1 MGLAGASRMK
11 HEPNI
16 DRRIAANARAGA
28 LDRRAFLKRS
38 LALGGAVAGSAGAV
52 AGAAGALAGLA
63 SPDEAPAARPRA
75 RRDGTFGP
83 SARPNL
89 LVVLVDQMR
98 APTWSGELGLAG
110 NGLANVARIWRGGV
124 SFGRHYTASN
134 DCTPARSTLVTGLY
148 THQTGCMITGGSTLD
163 PVFPTWGRLLR
174 EQGYHTRWYGK
185 WHLTH
190 HDYRWSMATGPG
202 QLERYGFA
210 GGTFPSPDGGP
221 GQGWRVDPQI
231 AGQFQDW
238 FDNEQGGDPWCVTV
252 SFVNPHDIAWWYRW
266 SERFPAEARAPRVA
280 TALPPNFETPEQLV
294 ARGKPA
300 LQRSLQDTAAAS
312 FGAIPFHGRA
322 GVRAWLGFM
331 DLYVKLQREVDRQ
344 IGVVLDAL
352 ASRPEVAAN
361 TVIVFSSDHGE
372 YAASHGLRGKG
383 AGAYEE
389 GIRVPLIVNDPREKL
404 TAHPSTVRSQLTSS
418 VDVAPLLLTI
428 ATGSNAWRSDPRYA
442 HLAERADLAAILADP
457 TAAGRPYIL
466 HATDEIETEFA
477 DEPYAAG
484 APLHVTAIR
493 TPAAKLATYA
503 NWASGSM
510 TATSAGE
517 ERELYDYHTPH
528 GRLELENLAGRSP
541 LEKSM
546 RQLLDRAI
554 HDELQA
560 PLPAHLAPARRAG
573 LSNYH
578 GTATR
583 AAIAAARYRALVRS
597 RLLPA
602 AARSVVGRGP

>member
-1 MGLAGASRMK
+1 ME

-16 DRRIAANARAGA
+16 DQRLAASAREGA

-38 LALGGAVAGSAGAV
+38 LALGGAAAGSAGMM
-52 AGAAGALAGLA
+52 AGAAAALADLVT
-63 SPDEAPAARPRA
+63 PDNAPAARPR
-75 RRDGTFGP
+75 RRVATFATP
-83 SARPNL
+83 ARPNV

-98 APTWSGELGLAG
+98 APAWSGELGLAE
-110 NGLANVARIWRGGV
+110 NGLPNVARIRRGGV

-134 DCTPARSTLVTGLY
+134 DCTPARSALVTGLY

-163 PVFPTWGRLLR
+163 PAFPTWGRMLR

-190 HDYRWSMATGPG
+190 HDNHWSTATGPR
-202 QLERYGFA
+202 QLDRYGFA

-221 GQGWRVDPQI
+221 GQGRRIDPLV
-231 AGQFQDW
+231 AGQFRDW
-238 FDNEQGGDPWCVTV
+238 FRSEQGSDPWCVTV
-252 SFVNPHDIAWWYRW
+252 SFVNPHDIAWWYTW
-266 SERFPAEARAPRVA
+266 SERFAAEAHAPRVA

-294 ARGKPA
+294 ARGKPG

-312 FGAIPFHGRA
+312 FGAVPFHGAA

-331 DLYVKLQREVDRQ
+331 DLYVELQREVDRQ
-344 IGVVLDAL
+344 VGVVLDAL

-389 GIRVPLIVNDPREKL
+389 GIRVPLIVNDPRQVL
-404 TAHPSTVRSQLTSS
+404 TADPNTVRSQLTSS
-418 VDVAPLLLTI
+418 VDIAPMLLTI

-457 TAAGRPYIL
+457 AAPGRPYVL

-477 DEPYAAG
+477 VEPYAAG

-493 TPAAKLATYA
+493 TPTAKLATYA
-503 NWASGSM
+503 NWRPGRM
-510 TATSAGE
+510 TALAEGE
-517 ERELYDYHTPH
+517 QRELYDYRTLQ
-528 GRLELENLAGRSP
+528 GRLELDNLAGRSP
-541 LEKSM
+541 LESRL

-554 HDELQA
+554 RDELQA
-560 PLPAHLAPARRAG
+560 PLPAHLARAHRVG
-573 LSNYH
+573 LANYH

-583 AAIAAARYRALVRS
+583 AASAATRYRALVRKG
-597 RLLPA
+597 LLP
-602 AARSVVGRGP
+602 VL

>member
-1 MGLAGASRMK
+1 METESDIDQRLAVNARKGAV
-11 HEPNI
+11 
-16 DRRIAANARAGA
+16 DRRTF
-28 LDRRAFLKRS
+28 LRRG
-38 LALGGAVAGSAGAV
+38 LALGGAVAGSAGML
-52 AGAAGALAGLA
+52 AGAAAALVDLA
-63 SPDEAPAARPRA
+63 SPDTAPAAR
-75 RRDGTFGP
+75 RRPQRVAASGVPG
-83 SARPNL
+83 RPNV

-98 APTWSGELGLAG
+98 APAWSGELGLAPD
-110 NGLANVARIWRGGV
+110 GLANVARIRRGGV
-124 SFGRHYTASN
+124 SFGCHYTASN

-163 PVFPTWGRLLR
+163 PAFPTWGRMLR

-190 HDYRWSMATGPG
+190 DDNRWSAATGSG
-202 QLERYGFA
+202 QLDRYGFA

-231 AGQFQDW
+231 AGQFRDW
-238 FDNEQGGDPWCVTV
+238 FHGEQGVDPWCVTV
-252 SFVNPHDIAWWYRW
+252 SFVNPHDIAWWYAW

-280 TALPPNFETPEQLV
+280 TALPPNFETPAQLV
-294 ARGKPA
+294 ARGKPV

-312 FGAIPFHGRA
+312 FGAAPFHGPA

-331 DLYVKLQREVDRQ
+331 DLYVKLQHAVDRQ

-389 GIRVPLIVNDPREKL
+389 GIRVPLIVNDPRQVL
-404 TAHPSTVRSQLTSS
+404 TARPDTVRSQLTSS
-418 VDVAPLLLTI
+418 VDIAPLLLTI

-442 HLAERADLAAILADP
+442 HLAHRADLAAILADP
-457 TAAGRPYIL
+457 AAPGRPYVL

-477 DEPYAAG
+477 VEPYAAS

-493 TPAAKLATYA
+493 TPTAKFATYA
-503 NWASGSM
+503 NWAPGRM
-510 TATSAGE
+510 SALSAE
-517 ERELYDYHTPH
+517 EQRELYDYSTLQ
-528 GRLELENLAGRSP
+528 GRLELENVAGRSP
-541 LEKSM
+541 LERRM
-546 RQLLDRAI
+546 RRLLEHAI
-554 HDELQA
+554 RDELQA
-560 PLPAHLAPARRAG
+560 PLPAHLARAHHAGLGNYQRAARRAAV
-573 LSNYH
+573 
-578 GTATR
+578 TATR
-583 AAIAAARYRALVRS
+583 YRADIGR
-597 RLLPA
+597 RLL
-602 AARSVVGRGP
+602 RVR

>member
-1 MGLAGASRMK
+1 
-11 HEPNI
+11 
-16 DRRIAANARAGA
+16 
-28 LDRRAFLKRS
+28 
-38 LALGGAVAGSAGAV
+38 
-52 AGAAGALAGLA
+52 
-63 SPDEAPAARPRA
+63 
-75 RRDGTFGP
+75 
-83 SARPNL
+83 
-89 LVVLVDQMR
+89 
-98 APTWSGELGLAG
+98 
-110 NGLANVARIWRGGV
+110 
-124 SFGRHYTASN
+124 
-134 DCTPARSTLVTGLY
+134 
-148 THQTGCMITGGSTLD
+148 MITGGSTLD
-163 PVFPTWGRLLR
+163 PAFPTWGSMLR

-190 HDYRWSMATGPG
+190 HDNHWSLATGPG

-231 AGQFQDW
+231 AGQFRDW
-238 FDNEQGGDPWCVTV
+238 FHNEQGSEPWCVTT
-252 SFVNPHDIAWWYRW
+252 SFVNPHDIAWWYSW
-266 SERFPAEARAPRVA
+266 SEHFPAEARAPRVA
-280 TALPPNFETPEQLV
+280 TALPPNFETPEELV

-300 LQRSLQDTAAAS
+300 LQRSLQNTAAAS
-312 FGAIPFHGRA
+312 FGAVPFGGA
-322 GVRAWLGFM
+322 GGVRAWLGFM

-361 TVIVFSSDHGE
+361 TVIVFGSDHGE

-389 GIRVPLIVNDPREKL
+389 GIRVPLIVNDPRGKL
-404 TAHPSTVRSQLTSS
+404 TAHPNAVRSQLTSS

-428 ATGSNAWRSDPRYA
+428 ASGSNAWRSDPRYA
-442 HLAERADLAAILADP
+442 HLAARADLAAILADP
-457 TAAGRPYIL
+457 AAAGRRYIL

-477 DEPYAAG
+477 VEPYVAG

-493 TPAAKLATYA
+493 TPAAKFATYA
-503 NWASGSM
+503 DWAPGSV
-510 TATSAGE
+510 TALSAGE
-517 ERELYDYHTPH
+517 QRELYDYRTRQ

-541 LEKSM
+541 LERRM

-560 PLPAHLAPARRAG
+560 PLPAQLADARRAG
-573 LSNYH
+573 LTDYY

-583 AAIAAARYRALVRS
+583 AAIAATRYRALIRS
-597 RLLPA
+597 GLLP
-602 AARSVVGRGP
+602 VP

>member
-11 HEPNI
+11 HEPNT
-16 DRRIAANARAGA
+16 DRRIVANPREGA

-38 LALGGAVAGSAGAV
+38 LALSGAVAGSAGAV
-52 AGAAGALAGLA
+52 AGAAAALADLA
-63 SPDEAPAARPRA
+63 SPDAAPAAR
-75 RRDGTFGP
+75 RRRRQGGAGAS
-83 SARPNL
+83 SARPNV

-98 APTWSGELGLAG
+98 TPTWSGELGLAES
-110 NGLANVARIWRGGV
+110 GLANVARIRRGGV

-134 DCTPARSTLVTGLY
+134 DCTPARAALVTGLY

-163 PVFPTWGRLLR
+163 PAFPTWGRMLR
-174 EQGYHTRWYGK
+174 DQGYDTRWYGK

-190 HDYRWSMATGPG
+190 HDNHWNMATGPG
-202 QLERYGFA
+202 ELGRYGFA

-231 AGQFQDW
+231 AAQFRDW
-238 FDNEQGGDPWCVTV
+238 FHNEQGTQPWCVTT

-280 TALPPNFETPEQLV
+280 TALPPNFETPEELV

-312 FGAIPFHGRA
+312 FGAVPFHGA
-322 GVRAWLGFM
+322 DGVRAWLGFM

-383 AGAYEE
+383 ASAYEE
-389 GIRVPLIVNDPREKL
+389 GIRVPLIVNDPRQKL

-442 HLAERADLAAILADP
+442 HLADRADLAAILADP
-457 TAAGRPYIL
+457 TAAGRPYIV

-493 TPAAKLATYA
+493 TPAAKLATYT
-503 NWASGSM
+503 NWAPGRMSPMS
-510 TATSAGE
+510 TGE
-517 ERELYDYHTPH
+517 QSELYDYRTRH

-541 LEKSM
+541 LEESL
-546 RQLLDRAI
+546 RQLLDRAV

-560 PLPAHLAPARRAG
+560 PLPTHLAGARLAG
-573 LSNYH
+573 LGDYQ

-583 AAIAAARYRALVRS
+583 AAIAATRYRALIRS
-597 RLLPA
+597 GLLA
-602 AARSVVGRGP
+602 AP